1 MKHSTRSLRICKEL
15 HGTAYPDNLIDT
27 SSKRETAVLHRKC
40 ENTEQFRNSKNKKKD
55 KYMNLIQHICC
66 RAYQGVFRAAL
77 PFLPY
82 REPEILH
89 RCEGLPDTLKQHK
102 IKKILIVTDPGIV
115 ACGLMTKVTSV
126 LAKEKI
132 SYSVY
137 DQTSANPTVRNVE
150 EALALYQK
158 EHCKALLAIGGGS
171 AMDCAKALGARIA
184 CPKKTLG
191 QLKGTLHVLHRIP
204 LLIAVPT
211 TAGTGSENTLAA
223 VITDSEKKHKYVL
236 NDFVLI
242 PRYAILDAELT
253 YSLPP
258 HLTATTGMDALT
270 HAVEAYIGRSTTK
283 ETREKAL
290 LAVKTIYQ
298 NIETAYHDGHNHA
311 AREQMLNAA
320 YLAGF
325 AFSRSYVGYV
335 HAVAHSLG
343 GQYNIPHGL
352 ANAVLLPEVLESYG
366 SCIHQKLHM
375 LGCAAGVCTEQD
387 SIKAGAGKFIA
398 SIRTLNKNMG
408 IPDFLSGIQ
417 ERDIETMSVH
427 AAKEANP
434 LYPVPKLMTR
444 RELEAFYRLMLTRER
459 AQA

>member
-1 MKHSTRSLRICKEL
+1 MNILKKIYCRIFQTC
-15 HGTAYPDNLIDT
+15 
-27 SSKRETAVLHRKC
+27 
-40 ENTEQFRNSKNKKKD
+40 FR
-55 KYMNLIQHICC
+55 I
-66 RAYQGVFRAAL
+66 AL
-77 PFLPY
+77 PVLPY
-82 REPEILH
+82 REPELIDGFKHVPEVLKKHHISHIL
-89 RCEGLPDTLKQHK
+89 L
-102 IKKILIVTDPGIV
+102 VTDPGVYKLGLTKPLEKQLLKSEISCTIYKDTV
-115 ACGLMTKVTSV
+115 ANP
-126 LAKEKI
+126 
-132 SYSVY
+132 
-137 DQTSANPTVRNVE
+137 TSANIE
-150 EALALYQK
+150 EAKDLYLAHGCQ
-158 EHCKALLAIGGGS
+158 ALLAFGGGS
-171 AMDCAKALGARIA
+171 SMDCAKAVGARLARPNKPLAKMEGI
-184 CPKKTLG
+184 
-191 QLKGTLHVLHRIP
+191 LKIWHKLP